1 MTLNRSEILFIYD
14 AQDCNPN
21 GNPIGDN
28 RPDAILTPDRESL
41 PMSVSSGISATNCST
56 TGSIFTSKARW
67 RCTAAYNSR
76 VGCARRYRRRRRH
89 IEEIEDVG
97 ERFLAAATDVRYF
110 GATMSFESSDDEE
123 DEKLRQALGSAL
135 PNQYQGRFS
144 SCQRN
149 R

>member
-1 MTLNRSEILFIYD
+1 VLEDID
-14 AQDCNPN
+14 DV
-21 GNPIGDN
+21 D
-28 RPDAILTPDRESL
+28 D
-41 PMSVSSGISATNCST
+41 
-56 TGSIFTSKARW
+56 
-67 RCTAAYNSR
+67 
-76 VGCARRYRRRRRH
+76 

>member
-56 TGSIFTSKARW
+56 TGSIFTSKSSMEMHGRVQLSRW
-67 RCTAAYNSR
+67 MCSKIST
-76 VGCARRYRRRRRH
+76 
-89 IEEIEDVG
+89 
-97 ERFLAAATDVRYF
+97 T
-110 GATMSFESSDDEE
+110 
-123 DEKLRQALGSAL
+123 
-135 PNQYQGRFS
+135 
-144 SCQRN
+144 
-149 R
+149 